1 MAVGAIHLVPQRF
14 SGKRILAQEKGAQLL
29 LDNDRCALLDG
40 APVDSLSE
48 IWEITAEEWREKKKA
63 LRNILGVKEL
73 S

>member
-1 MAVGAIHLVPQRF
+1 MTVGAIHLVPQGFACERV
-14 SGKRILAQEKGAQLL
+14 LAEEKGAQLL